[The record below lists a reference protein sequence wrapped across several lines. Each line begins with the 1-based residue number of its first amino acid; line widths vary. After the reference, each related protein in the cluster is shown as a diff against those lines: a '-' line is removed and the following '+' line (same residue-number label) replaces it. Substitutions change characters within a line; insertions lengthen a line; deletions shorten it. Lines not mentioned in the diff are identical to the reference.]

1 MKFYSE
7 ILDEFFDSEK
17 ECVEAELDRKRK
29 QKEAEEKRR
38 RELEERMEKH
48 KFHTEK
54 ALARQNLEKK
64 IEALN
69 KELIEYIRTYEK
81 ENLWL
86 ADLAETV
93 LESPSQGKKRPA
105 ATPITSNEFEKI
117 LEGFL
122 N

>member
-7 ILDEFFDSEK
+7 FLDEFFDSEK
-17 ECVEAELDRKRK
+17 ECIEAELDRKKK

-38 RELEERMEKH
+38 KELQERMEKH

-69 KELIEYIRTYEK
+69 KEILEYVKKYEDPCLVK
-81 ENLWL
+81 LVEAVL
-86 ADLAETV
+86 AP
-93 LESPSQGKKRPA
+93 PSQKEERPA

>member
-7 ILDEFFDSEK
+7 FLDEFFDSEK
-17 ECVEAELDRKRK
+17 ECLEAELDRKRK
-29 QKEAEEKRR
+29 QKEAEEKRNKEAEKR
-38 RELEERMEKH
+38 RFEA
-48 KFHTEK
+48 EK
-54 ALARQNLEKK
+54 AFAKANLEKK

-69 KELIEYIRTYEK
+69 KELVEYIKKYEK

-86 ADLAETV
+86 ADFAEAI
-93 LESPSQGKKRPA
+93 LESPSQRKKRPA

>member
-7 ILDEFFDSEK
+7 FLDEFFDSEK
-17 ECVEAELDRKRK
+17 ECIEAELDRKRK

-38 RELEERMEKH
+38 RKELQARMEKH
-48 KFHTEK
+48 KFNAEK

-69 KELIEYIRTYEK
+69 KEILEYVKAYEDPCLV
-81 ENLWL
+81 NLVE
-86 ADLAETV
+86 AV
-93 LESPSQGKKRPA
+93 LEPPSKKEKRPE
-105 ATPITSNEFEKI
+105 ATSTTHNEFEKI

>member
-7 ILDEFFDSEK
+7 VLDEFFDSEK

-29 QKEAEEKRR
+29 QKEAEEKRNKEAER
-38 RELEERMEKH
+38 R
-48 KFHTEK
+48 KFEADK
-54 ALARQNLEKK
+54 AIAKANLEKK

-69 KELIEYIRTYEK
+69 KEVVEYVRTYEN
-81 ENLWL
+81 ENPWL
-86 ADLAETV
+86 ADLVEAI
-93 LESPSQGKKRPA
+93 LEQPSEKKTREAKRPA
-105 ATPITSNEFEKI
+105 ATPITRNEFVKI